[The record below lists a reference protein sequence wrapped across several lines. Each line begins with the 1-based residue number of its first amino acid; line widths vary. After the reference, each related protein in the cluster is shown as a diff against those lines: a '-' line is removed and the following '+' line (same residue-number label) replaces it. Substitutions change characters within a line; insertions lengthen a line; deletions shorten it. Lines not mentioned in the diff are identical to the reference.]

1 MQEIIR
7 LLIGIFVLILGFP
20 IGIYL
25 SKITSEELKSG
36 QKWFKIIILISLV
49 SSIISLILK
58 NDLLLFS
65 FLFIA
70 IVTSMSLN
78 KK

>member
-49 SSIISLILK
+49 SSIISLILR
-58 NDLLLFS
+58 NDLFLFS